1 MQVYRDGRHIQYEIA
16 GQGDE
21 AVVFIH
27 ALGATGDMWK
37 PQVEA
42 FSRRFLVMTYDA
54 GGHYREA
61 DGSARLT
68 LQDRVSD
75 LTAVL
80 DAVGVTAVHVVGL
93 SMGGMIAQLFGL
105 THPERVKSLVLASTT
120 AGYPADGRRQ
130 LEQRADL
137 VEANG
142 TEPILDP
149 TMERW
154 FTVPFRERHREVVA
168 WVRDMLG
175 SADAR
180 AYAAAARAV
189 AATDTLNQL
198 DQIRAPTLILSGE
211 DDPSMPPES
220 ARALESRIPGARR
233 RLLSGVAHLCNVE
246 DSETFNREVLSF
258 ITEVTGAQDSDSG
271 LEAPVAPW

>member
-1 MQVYRDGRHIQYEIA
+1 MQVHRDGRHIQYEIA

-27 ALGATGDMWK
+27 ALGATAEMWK

-42 FSRRFLVMTYDA
+42 FSRRFLVITYDA
-54 GGHYREA
+54 GGHYRET
-61 DGSARLT
+61 DGSTRLT
-68 LQDRVSD
+68 LQDRVAD

-80 DAVGVTAVHVVGL
+80 DAVGVTSSHVVGL
-93 SMGGMIAQLFGL
+93 SMGGMIAQLLAL

-120 AGYPADGRRQ
+120 AGYPEDGRLQ

-137 VEANG
+137 VEVNG

-154 FTVPFRERHREVVA
+154 FTVPFRERHPEVVT
-168 WVRDMLG
+168 WIRDMLG
-175 SADAR
+175 SADGR

-189 AATDTLNQL
+189 AATNTLNQL
-198 DQIRAPTLILSGE
+198 DQIRTPTLILSGE
-211 DDPSMPPES
+211 DDPSIPPET
-220 ARALESRIPGARR
+220 AQALESRIQGARR

-246 DSETFNREVLSF
+246 DSETFNGEVLTF
-258 ITEVTGAQDSDSG
+258 LAEVTGARDADSG